1 MPSTFNNKTS
11 TQSLSIV
18 SNAIISE
25 TLGTNLQ
32 DYLLEIHT
40 SYYHQKNLAIK
51 MMGHLKF
58 IEACLI
64 SSDMSTW
71 I

>member
-1 MPSTFNNKTS
+1 M
-11 TQSLSIV
+11 V

-25 TLGTNLQ
+25 TLGTNPQ

-40 SYYHQKNLAIK
+40 SYYHRKNLAIK
-51 MMGHLKF
+51 MMEHLKS
-58 IEACLI
+58 IEAYLI

>member
-1 MPSTFNNKTS
+1 M
-11 TQSLSIV
+11 V

-25 TLGTNLQ
+25 TLGTNPQ

-51 MMGHLKF
+51 MMGHLKS